1 MNIGD
6 FINFHEQNTAWLGG
20 VCCKVTNYVLIS
32 EFVKK
37 QGVKCYYPNT
47 NIDWVLRPTGSS
59 RSATL
64 ELGINFYPHSEFNP
78 YFPSLSREKAIE
90 NNTPTKAFWKRF
102 FFFWISDATKTAEST
117 SARRKSLTVSVCSLN
132 DLITSLQFDDD
143 VVGCK
148 SPHSRLMC
156 SSSRPMF
163 PPCSLSCGSWYVF
176 FFFLL

>member
-1 MNIGD
+1 MN
-6 FINFHEQNTAWLGG
+6 
-20 VCCKVTNYVLIS
+20 
-32 EFVKK
+32 
-37 QGVKCYYPNT
+37 
-47 NIDWVLRPTGSS
+47 SS
-59 RSATL
+59 RNRDYNVIIQIQISIGCYGLQVLLGVPLLNWGLIFIHIQSLIHIFRHFL
-64 ELGINFYPHSEFNP
+64 EKKRLKTTRPLKHF
-78 YFPSLSREKAIE
+78 E
-90 NNTPTKAFWKRF
+90 NACF

-176 FFFLL
+176 FFFFLL

>member
-37 QGVKCYYPNT
+37 QGVKCYYLNT
-47 NIDWVLRPTGSS
+47 NINWVLRPTGSS

-102 FFFWISDATKTAEST
+102 FFFFLNFWRNKNGRVNISKKKIINCFSLFFKWSDNKS
-117 SARRKSLTVSVCSLN
+117 SIWRRC
-132 DLITSLQFDDD
+132 
-143 VVGCK
+143 C
-148 SPHSRLMC
+148 RL
-156 SSSRPMF
+156 
-163 PPCSLSCGSWYVF
+163 
-176 FFFLL
+176 